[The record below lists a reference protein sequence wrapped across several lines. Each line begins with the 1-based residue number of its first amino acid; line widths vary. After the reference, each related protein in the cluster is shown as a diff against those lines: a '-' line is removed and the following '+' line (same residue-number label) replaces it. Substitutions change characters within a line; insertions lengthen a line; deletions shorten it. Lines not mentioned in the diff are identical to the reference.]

1 MSCYCHTHDEEAEEA
16 EYYGYD
22 EFNGY
27 NAEDEGEDTELDEP
41 DEDTNAI
48 QRDEYIYTHV
58 FNNHKIPT
66 QLPMDLR
73 MGSVEDWNLTCSTFN
88 NANKGL
94 MFATIYIV
102 YDHLVCDNMLVCD
115 NIHPFLEVNN
125 LTDLFHAHVIHDW
138 KIRQGGDKY
147 C

>member
-1 MSCYCHTHDEEAEEA
+1 MSCYCHTHEEEEEES

-22 EFNGY
+22 ELNGY

-41 DEDTNAI
+41 DYAI

-66 QLPMDLR
+66 QLPLDFRL
-73 MGSVEDWNLTCSTFN
+73 GSMEDWGLTCSTFN
-88 NANKGL
+88 NADKGL

-138 KIRQGGDKY
+138 KIRQGGNKY